1 MPVKIQVK
9 QKAIPWLIAAVWL
22 FFMALHATGG
32 FRLAF
37 LDRLDATIH
46 DLSLKRTAPRG
57 LDDRITILDIDEASL
72 KAIGRWPWSRDKMAA
87 LVDKLY
93 NEYGIASLGFDVIF
107 AEPDIS
113 SGIASLDKLSKKE
126 LAGDPAF
133 LDRYA
138 KLRSSLD
145 FDGRFAET
153 LKGKTLSLG
162 YYFITPGLPQGV
174 TGALPAANLPASVLG
189 GTEGNLIEAI
199 GYGGNLKQ
207 FQDAAGIAG
216 YFSVLP
222 DADGTI
228 RKVHLLTRYQGGLY
242 ESFSSAALRAAM
254 GAEPLKAG
262 VEENSLPGRAYPQP
276 WVEVAGIRLNL
287 NADGSTWVPYR
298 AGAPFPYVSAREVLS
313 GRTDKGVLEN
323 RVVLVGSTA
332 PGLADLRV
340 TPFSGSFPGVEIHAH
355 MIAGILD
362 GATIHTP
369 PWASDARLAATL
381 IAGLIL
387 AFALP
392 IVGPVNGLI
401 LTLLTL
407 AGLAGGQYAAWQ
419 KHWSLPLAT
428 PLVTI
433 VGLYVL
439 SAAYGFL
446 TETRNKRQITKLF
459 GQYVP
464 PELAEEMSR
473 DPAHYSMEGQSR
485 EMTVLFSDI
494 RGFTDFS
501 EKLPPAELAN
511 VLNSYLS
518 TMTGIVQK
526 NKGTIDKYIGDAVMA
541 FWNAPLDMP
550 NHAEAAVQ
558 AALDMQAALPALNEE
573 FAKRNWPH
581 VKIGVGV
588 NSGRMSVGNMGS
600 SFRMSYTVMGD
611 AVNLG
616 SRLEGI
622 TKQYGVGILATE
634 TTVEADK
641 IHEFMKVDVVRV
653 KGKEQPVAIHQPLG
667 KKGELG
673 EDTVK
678 MAKLFEAAFSLYQ
691 KQDWNEAEKLL
702 HEMNAFAPCGLCETY
717 LDRIAHFRESPP
729 PADWDGVYVYTTK

>member
-1 MPVKIQVK
+1 MRIQAK
-9 QKAIPWLIAAVWL
+9 QKAIPWLLAAVWL
-22 FFMALHATGG
+22 FLMVLHASGQI
-32 FRLAF
+32 RLHF
-37 LDRLDATIH
+37 LDRLDAAIH
-46 DLSLKRTAPRG
+46 DFSLKRTAPRG
-57 LDDRITILDIDEASL
+57 LDDRITILDIDEPSL
-72 KAIGRWPWSRDKMAA
+72 KAIGRWPWSRDKMAT

-93 NEYGIASLGFDVIF
+93 NEYGIAALGFDVIF

-113 SGIASLDKLSKKE
+113 SGIATLDRLAKNEFANDTDFLRQYARLRPSLD
-126 LAGDPAF
+126 
-133 LDRYA
+133 Y
-138 KLRSSLD
+138 
-145 FDGRFAET
+145 DGRFAEI

-174 TGALPAANLPASVLG
+174 TGALPPPNLPESALG
-189 GTEGNLIEAI
+189 ESATDLIEAI

-207 FQDAAGIAG
+207 FQDAVGIAG

-222 DADGTI
+222 DPDGTI

-254 GAEPLKAG
+254 GADPLNAG
-262 VEENSLPGRAYPQP
+262 VEESSFLGRSYRQP
-276 WVEVAGIRLNL
+276 WVEIAGIRLNL
-287 NADGSTWVPYR
+287 NADGSAWVPYR
-298 AGAPFPYVSAREVLS
+298 AGAPFPYVSAKDVLA
-313 GRTDKGVLEN
+313 GRTEKGVLEN

-340 TPFSGSFPGVEIHAH
+340 TPFSGAFPGVEIHAH

-362 GATIHTP
+362 GTTGHTP
-369 PWASDARLAATL
+369 AWAQDARLAVTL
-381 IAGLIL
+381 VAGLIL

-392 IVGPVNGLI
+392 LVGPVYGLM
-401 LTLLTL
+401 LSLLLL
-407 AGLAGGQYAAWQ
+407 AGLLTGQYFAWQ
-419 KHWSLPLAT
+419 KHWSLPMAT
-428 PLVTI
+428 LLVT
-433 VGLYVL
+433 VAGLYLL

-446 TETRNKRQITKLF
+446 AETRNKRQITKLF

-501 EKLPPAELAN
+501 EKLPPTELAD

-518 TMTGIVQK
+518 TMTEIVQK

-558 AALDMQAALPALNEE
+558 TALDMQAALPKLNEE
-573 FAKRNWPH
+573 FSKRNWPH

-588 NSGRMSVGNMGS
+588 NTGRMSVGNMGS
-600 SFRMSYTVMGD
+600 TFRMSYTVMGD

-622 TKQYGVGILATE
+622 TKQYGVGILVTESTAT
-634 TTVEADK
+634 ADQVHK
-641 IHEFMKVDVVRV
+641 FMKVDVVRV
-653 KGKEQPVAIHQPLG
+653 KGKEQPVAIYQPLG
-667 KKGELG
+667 RKGELS
-673 EDTVK
+673 EDAVK
-678 MAKLFEAAFSLYQ
+678 MAKLFEAAFGLYQ
-691 KQDWNEAEKLL
+691 KQDWDAAEKLL
-702 HEMNAFAPCGLCETY
+702 REMNAIAPCGLCETY